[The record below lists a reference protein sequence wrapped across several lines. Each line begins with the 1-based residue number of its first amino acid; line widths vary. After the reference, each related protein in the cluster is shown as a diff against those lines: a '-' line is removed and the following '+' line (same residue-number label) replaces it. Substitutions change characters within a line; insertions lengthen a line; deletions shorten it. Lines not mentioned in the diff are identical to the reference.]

1 MSSGLYN
8 THKADFDKTLDL
20 TKLKPYGD
28 TMNDGKVQ
36 MSFTLPVKNDD
47 KGTEAARILAKKMG
61 LMEPSVA
68 FNQSL
73 DAEYTFY
80 VVYGSCSHTVDYTEI
95 HVQAVE
101 TTTMEME
108 ECNEYIREHIGR
120 KIVMVGASTGT
131 DAHTVGIDAIMNR
144 KGFAGHYG
152 LERYEMIE
160 AYNLGAQIPNEEFV
174 KKAVELNADV
184 LLVSQ
189 TVTQKD
195 VHIQNLTEL
204 IELLEAEGVRDRFIV
219 ICGGARITHELA
231 KELGYDAGFG
241 PQKYADDVA
250 SFAVEEMVKRGMA
263 NKPERMGAGSLRSC
277 KN

>member
-8 THKADFDKTLDL
+8 MHKGDFDKTLDL
-20 TKLKPYGD
+20 TRLRPYGD

-36 MSFTLPVKNDD
+36 LSFTLPVKNDD
-47 KGTEAARILAKKMG
+47 KGQEAARQLARLMG
-61 LMEPSVA
+61 FPEPSVA
-68 FNQSL
+68 LARPL
-73 DAEYTFY
+73 DKDYTFY
-80 VVYGSCSHTVDYTEI
+80 VVYGSCAHSVDYTNI
-95 HVQAVE
+95 RVQAVE
-101 TTTMEME
+101 TETMGMDEI
-108 ECNEYIREHIGR
+108 NEYIRANVGR
-120 KIVMVGASTGT
+120 KLAVVGASTGT

-160 AYNLGAQIPNEEFV
+160 AYNLGAQVPNEEFV
-174 KKAVELNADV
+174 KKAVELDADV

-189 TVTQKD
+189 TVTQKE

-204 IELLEAEGVRDRFIV
+204 IELLEAEGLRERFVV

-250 SFAVEEMVKRGMA
+250 SYFVTEINKRRVEKA
-263 NKPERMGAGSLRSC
+263 
-277 KN
+277 